1 MLHTIENEKLI
12 CIIESNGA
20 EIRSLKNKATGEEFI
35 WQMDKSIWGSSSPV
49 LFPAIGK
56 IKDDKVVFKG
66 KEYQMPKHGIIR
78 NNNQLVF
85 EQHGVS
91 KCAFTLTSSEE
102 TKKQY
107 PFKFLFSVDFTLIDK
122 RLLMT
127 YKVENRDSVSMHF
140 ACGGHTAYAC
150 SLNKNTKLSDYVIEF
165 PSPLNLKANIL
176 GASGLLSDYKR
187 EIESNEGILTLSDT
201 LFNKD
206 ALIFTNIN
214 YDWVRLRKK
223 SEKKGIVV
231 RFAGYPHLA
240 LWSKP
245 YADFICIEP
254 WLGLPDGEDES
265 IDITQKSSYKTLEPD
280 TNFSIVIE
288 TEIE

>member
-1 MLHTIENEKLI
+1 M
-12 CIIESNGA
+12 
-20 EIRSLKNKATGEEFI
+20 
-35 WQMDKSIWGSSSPV
+35 
-49 LFPAIGK
+49 
-56 IKDDKVVFKG
+56 
-66 KEYQMPKHGIIR
+66 
-78 NNNQLVF
+78 
-85 EQHGVS
+85 
-91 KCAFTLTSSEE
+91 
-102 TKKQY
+102 
-107 PFKFLFSVDFTLIDK
+107 
-122 RLLMT
+122 
-127 YKVENRDSVSMHF
+127 
-140 ACGGHTAYAC
+140 
-150 SLNKNTKLSDYVIEF
+150 
-165 PSPLNLKANIL
+165 
-176 GASGLLSDYKR
+176 
-187 EIESNEGILTLSDT
+187 
-201 LFNKD
+201 
-206 ALIFTNIN
+206 IFTNIN